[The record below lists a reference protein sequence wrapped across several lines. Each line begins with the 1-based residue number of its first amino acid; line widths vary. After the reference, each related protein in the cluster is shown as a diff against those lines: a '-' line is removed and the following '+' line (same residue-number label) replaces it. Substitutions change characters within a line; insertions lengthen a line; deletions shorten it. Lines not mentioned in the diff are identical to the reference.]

1 MPGIFNYLSDRHAPL
16 VIQGNLFSNYFKMED
31 FMVENQKSSESNNN
45 PIIPDDVEFK
55 LNAAI
60 LKFTFAGFEAQ
71 NITGEIEIKKQKAI
85 INDMTLETMEGDA
98 TIDAFADNS
107 QGKLN
112 VVLESNL
119 KNINI
124 TKLFTGFNNFGQT
137 TLQNKNLKGYASATV
152 NFSGNWS
159 NQLEADYK
167 SIVSNADVS
176 IEKGELIDFQ
186 PLLSLGKYLDVNDLK
201 HIKFSSLNS
210 SIQIAD
216 SKIIIPRTS
225 IKNSALDIDLRGSH
239 TFDNYIDYHIR
250 LLNEDLKAKRKKGKN
265 NEFGPVVTELDKK
278 RTIFIKMVGN
288 IDNPKIDYDVKDMKE
303 KIKEDW
309 KEEKQNV
316 RQILKEEMGLFKK
329 DSTKKTTK
337 KPDQVFELEKP
348 TNQPKKS
355 SDTKNKEEDDGDF

>member
-1 MPGIFNYLSDRHAPL
+1 
-16 VIQGNLFSNYFKMED
+16 
-31 FMVENQKSSESNNN
+31 MVENKKNSEGNNN
-45 PIIPDDVEFK
+45 PIIPDNVEFK

-71 NITGEIEIKKQKAI
+71 NITGEIEIKNQKAI
-85 INDMTLETMEGDA
+85 INEMKLETMEGDA

-107 QGKLN
+107 KGKLD

-119 KNINI
+119 TNINI
-124 TKLFTGFNNFGQT
+124 NKLFEGFNNFGQT

-152 NFSGNWS
+152 NFSGSWS
-159 NQLEADYK
+159 NQLETDYK
-167 SIVSNADVS
+167 SIISNADVS

-210 SIQIAD
+210 SIEIAEN
-216 SKIIIPRTS
+216 KIVIPRTS
-225 IKNSALDIDLRGSH
+225 IKNSALNIDLRGSH
-239 TFDNYIDYHIR
+239 TFDNYIDYHLR
-250 LLNEDLKAKRKKGKN
+250 LLYEDLKAKRKKGKQD
-265 NEFGPVVTELDKK
+265 EFGPVVTELDKK

-288 IDNPKIDYDVKDMKE
+288 IDDPKIDYDVKDMKE

-316 RQILKEEMGLFKK
+316 RKILKEEIGLFKK
-329 DSTKKTTK
+329 DSIKKSAKT
-337 KPDQVFELEKP
+337 PEQVFELEKA
-348 TNQPKKS
+348 TNSPKKS
-355 SDTKNKEEDDGDF
+355 VDVKNKEEDDEDF